1 MTMEQQAQVA
11 LGKAIDPDFGR
22 EISGLGYIQNL
33 RIDDGRLRC
42 NFVIPTPIFPSKET
56 LWRAAVKTALGLPGI
71 QSAEI
76 TLVSEISGSTRQN
89 PGNLSEV
96 KNIIAIGSGKGG
108 VGKSTVTANLAV
120 GLAMY
125 GARVGLVDGDVYG
138 PTLPI
143 MLGTREADLMQT
155 ERGITPIEAHGVKL
169 MSMGFLSKGSAPLIW
184 RGPMA
189 HKAIQDSLLRV
200 DWGALDYLLVDMPPG
215 TGDVHLTLV
224 QTVPVTGAVMVS
236 TPQDVGLTISMKTF
250 RLFEQTKV
258 PVLGMIENMSY
269 HVCAHCGGRE
279 NIFGHGAVRPEAE
292 KRGIPFLGEIPLVQA
307 MREQSDIGMP
317 IVLSGGPIADI
328 YTEILG
334 RLTAQAALQNR
345 LRMPLIE
352 EAPDE
357 ASETFEV

>member
-1 MTMEQQAQVA
+1 MTIEQQAQVA
-11 LGKAIDPDFGR
+11 LGKIVDTDFGQD
-22 EISGLGYIQNL
+22 IVTLDYVQNL
-33 RIDDGRLRC
+33 RVDGGRFRC
-42 NFVIPTPIFPSKET
+42 NLMIPTPIFPAKEA
-56 LWRAAVKTALGLPGI
+56 LRQAAVKAALGLTGV
-71 QSAEI
+71 QSAEV
-76 TLVSEISGSTRQN
+76 TLISEISGPAQPN
-89 PGNLSEV
+89 PGVLSQV

-120 GLAMY
+120 GLAKY

-143 MLGTREADLMQT
+143 MLGTREADLMQSD
-155 ERGITPIEAHGVKL
+155 RGITPIEAHGVKL

-200 DWGALDYLLVDMPPG
+200 DWGELDYLLVDMPPG

-269 HVCAHCGGRE
+269 HLCTHCGERE

-292 KRGIPFLGEIPLVQA
+292 KVGIPFLGEIPLFQKI
-307 MREQSDIGMP
+307 REQSDIGIP
-317 IVLSGGPIADI
+317 IVLSDGPIADI
-328 YTEILG
+328 YTAILG

-345 LRMPLIE
+345 VRMPVIE
-352 EAPDE
+352 DAPDE
-357 ASETFEV
+357 KSEAFEV